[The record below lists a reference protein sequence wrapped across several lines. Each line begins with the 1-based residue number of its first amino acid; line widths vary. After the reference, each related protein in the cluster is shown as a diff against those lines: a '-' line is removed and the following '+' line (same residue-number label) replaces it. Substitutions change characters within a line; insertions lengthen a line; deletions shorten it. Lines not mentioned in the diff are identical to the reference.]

1 MTDHLNPLSRRCPR
15 LGGPVGFKYC
25 MSGEEEHPCAKV
37 VDCWWETFDIVQ
49 YLRDN
54 LSEDQFNRVLNARP
68 RPKVASL
75 VELIAQAKK
84 RQDIQ

>member
-1 MTDHLNPLSRRCPR
+1 MTHDHNPLSRRCPR

-25 MSGEEEHPCAKV
+25 MSGEGQHPCAKV
-37 VDCWWETFDIVQ
+37 VDCWWETFDILQ

-54 LSEDQFNRVLNARP
+54 LSADQLDRVLNARP

-75 VELIAQAKK
+75 VELIAQAKE
-84 RQDIQ
+84 RQGV